1 VNLQTTLTVP
11 YILFFLNNNNNN
23 NKLKLMTT
31 APRNVFNLE
40 GKMYIP
46 RLMMAALFAVSATNK
61 AEGL

>member
-1 VNLQTTLTVP
+1 
-11 YILFFLNNNNNN
+11 
-23 NKLKLMTT
+23 MTT
-31 APRNVFNLE
+31 TPWNVFNLE